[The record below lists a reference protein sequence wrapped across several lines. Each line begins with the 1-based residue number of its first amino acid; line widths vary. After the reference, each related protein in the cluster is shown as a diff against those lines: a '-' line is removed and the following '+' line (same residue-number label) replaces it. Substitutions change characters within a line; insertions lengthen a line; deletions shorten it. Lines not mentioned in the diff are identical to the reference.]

1 MAKQVSETNP
11 EPVTADLPQTAEELV
26 ESGWSHFS
34 KKEYYRAEAD
44 FQKAL
49 ELSPDHID
57 TLYALAMT
65 FQNSGR
71 QQEAIH
77 TFEKVINGLPQ
88 LEEADKVRAHMLGR
102 LAQGHI
108 NRIKTGDW
116 NLTG

>member
-11 EPVTADLPQTAEELV
+11 EPATANLPETAEDFV
-26 ESGWSHFS
+26 KSGWSHYS

-49 ELSPDHID
+49 ELSPNHID

-65 FQNSGR
+65 FQTSGR

-77 TFEKVINGLPQ
+77 TFERVLKELPQ

-102 LAQGHI
+102 LAKGHI

>member
-1 MAKQVSETNP
+1 MAKQISAAPHES
-11 EPVTADLPQTAEELV
+11 VTAPDPQTAEEFTQ
-26 ESGWSHFS
+26 SGWDHYS

-49 ELSPDHID
+49 ELSPDNID
-57 TLYALAMT
+57 TLYVLALT
-65 FQNSGR
+65 LQSSGR

-77 TFEKVINGLPQ
+77 TFEKVIKELKQ
-88 LEEADKVRAHMLGR
+88 SETVEKVRAHMLVR

-116 NLTG
+116 NLSG